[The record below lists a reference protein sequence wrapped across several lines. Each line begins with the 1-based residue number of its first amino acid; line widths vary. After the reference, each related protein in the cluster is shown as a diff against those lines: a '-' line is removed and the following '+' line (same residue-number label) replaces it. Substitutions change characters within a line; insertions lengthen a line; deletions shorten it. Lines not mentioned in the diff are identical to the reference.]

1 MCTIP
6 IFFFANEADV
16 PSLSIALNSLRDN
29 ASRRYNYLIHIF
41 FSNLSKDS
49 VRKLISVEKGN
60 FSIEF
65 APLREDAAVDSLSL
79 SFEVS
84 RLYPGYDKCIFLHP
98 DVVVSG
104 DIAELWEEPLGLR
117 TVGAVGGN
125 TDSGVLL
132 VNLKRLRDDDTSPV
146 LSDIDILYLDPSWYS
161 ELHDGDSLL
170 DAPQIIRYS
179 PSLRA
184 LFPDFMPLYAT
195 IP

>member
-132 VNLKRLRDDDTSPV
+132 VNLGRLREASSVPV
-146 LSDIDILYLDPSWYS
+146 LSDIDILYLDPCWYAEPDES
-161 ELHDGDSLL
+161 SPVLDG
-170 DAPQIIRYS
+170 AQIFRYI
-179 PSLRA
+179 PSLRM
-184 LFPDFMPLYAT
+184 LFSDFLPRYAML
-195 IP
+195 P